1 MRTIALIVQKG
12 GTGKTTLAV
21 CLATAAVLAGL
32 TSVIIDLDPQATSCN
47 WSDRRKTTLPDALG
61 PLVIDAQPARL
72 PTALA
77 ALESKGVDLVII
89 DTPARSEQ
97 SALAAAKIADLVL
110 IPCRPQAYDLETI
123 ASTQEIL
130 KLAGH
135 PRAVAV
141 LNAVPWIGT
150 RHEQARRFLEKHGL
164 PVCPRTMG
172 SRAVFGDAGAMGK
185 TPQEIDPKGKGARE
199 IQQLYKYVSQVL
211 DKLTI
216 QQREANREAKNR
228 SRRTG

>member
-21 CLATAAVLAGL
+21 CLATAAALSGL
-32 TSVIIDLDPQATSCN
+32 TTVIIDLDPQATACN
-47 WSDRRKTTLPDALG
+47 WSDRRKATLPDAPG
-61 PLVIDAQPARL
+61 PLVIDVQPARL
-72 PTALA
+72 ATALS
-77 ALESKGVDLVII
+77 ALESKHVDLVVI
-89 DTPARSEQ
+89 DTPPRSEQ

-150 RHEQARRFLEKHGL
+150 RHEQARRYLEKHGL
-164 PVCPRTMG
+164 PVCPRTVG
-172 SRAVFGDAGAMGK
+172 SRAAFGDAGAMGK
-185 TPQEIDPKGKGARE
+185 TPQEIDPKGKGALE
-199 IQQLYKYVSQVL
+199 VQQLYKYVSQVL
-211 DKLTI
+211 DKLTT
-216 QQREANREAKNR
+216 QQREDTNVTKNR
-228 SRRTG
+228 SGRTG